1 MLKPLLVAVCLSLVS
16 VPSYADDAKFDP
28 GVAAPKVAKDYYKGA
43 EQVVVHISMDGDD
56 KTYLT
61 ALANVNNYIKALDAA
76 EQKTDAV
83 IVMNG
88 DGLKLLTS
96 AKAEEMENDAKLPKM
111 ITDLKEKG
119 VKFLVCYNT
128 LIARKIKFTDLYDA
142 KPEDIVPSGVAE
154 VGRLQ
159 AQNYRLLKP

>member
-1 MLKPLLVAVCLSLVS
+1 MLKSLVLAICLSAIS
-16 VPSYADDAKFDP
+16 VPSYAEEAKFDP
-28 GVAAPKVAKDYYKGA
+28 GVAAPKVAKDYYTGA
-43 EQVVVHISMDGDD
+43 EKVVVHISMDGDD

-76 EQKTDAV
+76 GQKTEAV

-88 DGLKLLTS
+88 DGLQVLSK
-96 AKAEEMENDAKLPKM
+96 AKAQEMENDAKLPKM

-128 LIARKIKFTDLYDA
+128 LVARKIKFADLYEA
-142 KPEDIVPSGVAE
+142 KPDDIVPSGVAE

>member
-56 KTYLT
+56 KTYIT
-61 ALANVNNYIKALDAA
+61 ALANVNNYIKALDTA

-119 VKFLVCYNT
+119 VKFLVCYNM
-128 LIARKIKFTDLYDA
+128 LLARKIKFADLYDA

>member
-1 MLKPLLVAVCLSLVS
+1 MLKLVWVAVCLSLVS
-16 VPSYADDAKFDP
+16 IISCADEAKFDP
-28 GVAAPKVAKDYYKGA
+28 GVAAPKVAKEYYKGA
-43 EQVVVHISMDGDD
+43 EKVVVHLSMDGDD

-61 ALANVNNYIKALDAA
+61 ALANVSNYIKALDAA
-76 EQKTDAV
+76 EQKTEAV

-88 DGLKLLTS
+88 DGLKLLIK
-96 AKAEEMENDAKLPKM
+96 AKEQEMENDAKLPK
-111 ITDLKEKG
+111 IINDLKEKG

-128 LIARKIKFTDLYDA
+128 LTARKIKFADLYDA

-159 AQNYRLLKP
+159 AQDYRLLKP

>member
-1 MLKPLLVAVCLSLVS
+1 MLKPLLIAVCLSLVS

-28 GVAAPKVAKDYYKGA
+28 GVPAPKIAKDYYEGA
-43 EQVVVHISMDGDD
+43 EKVVVHISMDGDD
-56 KTYLT
+56 KTYIT

-128 LIARKIKFTDLYDA
+128 LTARKIKFTDLYDA